1 MSEEDVA
8 DIYTIGHSTRTLEA
22 LIEALKAHG
31 VRTLVDI
38 RTVPRSRHVPQFNR
52 EELGEA
58 LPAAGLTYLHMK
70 ELGGWRKGSRPD
82 SPNTGWRSP
91 GFRAYA
97 DYMLT
102 AEFEAALSEL
112 LALARQGRTAIMCAE
127 AVPVRCHRSLVS
139 DARAQGASHH
149 GCQEVTAAPD
159 DPLRAGGGRPGHL
172 SPACLIHLLS
182 RPSPRGEEGAPV

>member
-139 DARAQGASHH
+139 DAL
-149 GCQEVTAAPD
+149 AARG
-159 DPLRAGGGRPGHL
+159 LRVRHIMDARKSQPHRMIPFARVEGGRVTYPP
-172 SPACLIHLLS
+172 PA
-182 RPSPRGEEGAPV
+182 